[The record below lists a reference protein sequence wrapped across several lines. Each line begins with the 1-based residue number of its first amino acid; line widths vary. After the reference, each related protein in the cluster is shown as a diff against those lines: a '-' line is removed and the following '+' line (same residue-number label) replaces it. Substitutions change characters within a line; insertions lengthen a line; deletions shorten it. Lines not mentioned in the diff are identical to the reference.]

1 MIKPSHI
8 DKFSID
14 EAQIIC
20 ESINE
25 NLKTIGFIK
34 LSNSIGKYKRNY
46 LLYST
51 LIVLLSYLLC
61 LVSLWAFLIPIL
73 PFLIMGVLFYIDM
86 NFVVFSMTKTQNF
99 LMKKGIMI
107 EWNDL
112 MLFCYDFLSSDEFNS
127 KN

>member
-46 LLYST
+46 FLYST

>member
-14 EAQIIC
+14 EAQVIC

-46 LLYST
+46 LIYST
-51 LIVLLSYLLC
+51 LIVSFSYLFC
-61 LVSLWAFLIPIL
+61 FVSLWAFLIPIL

-107 EWNDL
+107 
-112 MLFCYDFLSSDEFNS
+112 
-127 KN
+127 